1 MDCIMSSYDHRDPFG
16 SSDGD
21 TAASNAQTQ
30 AVGGVHTAL
39 SLILLT
45 FLVYLFSLTNLDEVR
60 QRSVYASLAKA
71 FMFTERSQQVVVPQ
85 GQASLLSGPRQAVR
99 ELAGHLVAIG
109 HPKAI
114 TWEGDDMVIT
124 LPNGGNS
131 GVATSQLLG
140 YIGRLALSAP
150 VLVRVEAYAAETG
163 GKRLVGAALA
173 QAVEVARSLGSA
185 TEGLSDDRLSALGF
199 RVPFPL
205 PNGLEADGT
214 WVRVVLEGMEGL
226 L

>member
-1 MDCIMSSYDHRDPFG
+1 LGDNVSLYDSRNTVGGP
-16 SSDGD
+16 DGAAD
-21 TAASNAQTQ
+21 ASNAQTQ

-45 FLVYLFSLTNLDEVR
+45 FLVYLFSLTNVDEVR
-60 QRSVYASLAKA
+60 HRSVYASLAKA
-71 FMFTERSQQVVVPQ
+71 FMFTERSQQVVTPQ
-85 GQASLLSGPRQAVR
+85 EQVRLLSGPRQAVR
-99 ELAGHLVAIG
+99 ELAGQLTAMG

-114 TWEGDDMVIT
+114 SWEAGDMVVT
-124 LPNGGNS
+124 LPNGGTA
-131 GVATSQLLG
+131 GAASQELLG
-140 YIGRLALSAP
+140 YIGRLALTAP
-150 VLVRVEAYAAETG
+150 VLVRVEAYAAESG
-163 GKRLVGAALA
+163 GQRLVGAALA
-173 QAVEVARSLGSA
+173 RSVVVARGMAAVTDGLD
-185 TEGLSDDRLSALGF
+185 EGRLSALGF